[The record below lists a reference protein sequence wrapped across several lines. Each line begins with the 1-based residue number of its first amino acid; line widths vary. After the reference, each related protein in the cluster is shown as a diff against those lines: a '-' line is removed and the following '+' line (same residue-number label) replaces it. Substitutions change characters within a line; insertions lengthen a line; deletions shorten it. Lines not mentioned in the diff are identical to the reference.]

1 MDQQTRHEID
11 LLHQQVCMAL
21 ADPTRIL
28 IFLVLGGGPRF
39 VGDIAEQLELPQST
53 ISRHLKALRERSL
66 VVATRKG
73 AAVAYSLADRRV
85 LQAIELLRGVLH
97 DRVLRDAKLLQEQ
110 SNATTHHECAAQ

>member
-1 MDQQTRHEID
+1 MDQQTRQEVE

-21 ADPTRIL
+21 ADPTRIM
-28 IFLVLGGGPRF
+28 IFLVLADGPRL

-66 VVATRKG
+66 VIATRQG

-97 DRVLRDAKLLQEQ
+97 DRVVRQARLIQDPETVVP
-110 SNATTHHECAAQ
+110 SET